1 MASLTAPK
9 ISPRAQKILKT
20 VGIVVLTLIV
30 LLALFVIVFDWNWL
44 RGPIERRATEK
55 SGRALV
61 IGGDFKV
68 KLGWPDARLQADNV
82 TFANPDWAK
91 EKQMISVEKVELTLN
106 LPQLFRKKIVMPE
119 VRLGKAVVFLEQ
131 HPDGRK
137 NWLLDR
143 QQKDESASADIDVLL
158 VDEGRLSYDD
168 PAQKTHI
175 ESNLSTGASTAAN
188 KSAGLNFSAKG
199 TYHGMAM
206 NAQGS
211 SGAILALR
219 DKNIPYPLK
228 IDGNIGRTSLHADGT
243 VTSLTQFSAIDMQIS
258 VRGES
263 LGQLFP
269 LLGVT
274 LPETPPYTTKGHLV
288 RNAKVWRY
296 EKFTAKIGQ
305 SDMAGTLQVD
315 TAGQRPFMKGEIVF
329 QVLNFADLGP
339 VIGAKKGKLAAARQS
354 PAVARV
360 RVLPDLPFRTE
371 RWRSMDADVKLS
383 AKTIRRA
390 EALPLDNF
398 VTHLKL
404 NDAVMT
410 LDPLN
415 FGFAGGQL
423 VNVVKLDGRQDP
435 IHAKIKIQARKL
447 KLNQLF
453 PTFELNKASI
463 GQINGIFD
471 LEGRGNSV
479 GRMLATSDGRVGL
492 VIADGE
498 ISKFMMEAVGLHLWE
513 MLQLKIAGDKSIKIN
528 CGIADL
534 NVNKGVMEPNIFLL
548 DTEVSQ
554 INVTGNIDL
563 GEERLDL
570 TLDSKT
576 KKTSFVSLRPP
587 IYIRGNFAK
596 PAVSFDKGS
605 VAARALGAVALGLV
619 NPLLIL
625 VPLVETGPGV
635 DSECGRLIKQVQV
648 PKKR

>member
-1 MASLTAPK
+1 MPSFTAPK
-9 ISPRAQKILKT
+9 ISARAHKILKT
-20 VGIVVLTLIV
+20 VGIVLLTLIV

-44 RGPIERRATEK
+44 RGPIERIATEK
-55 SGRALV
+55 SGRILA

-68 KLGWPDARLQADNV
+68 KLGWPNAHLQADNV
-82 TFANPDWAK
+82 TFANPPWAK
-91 EKQMISVEKVELTLN
+91 EAQMISVEKLQLNLN
-106 LPQLFRKKIVMPE
+106 LPQLLRKKIVMPE

-143 QQKDESASADIDVLL
+143 KQQDENAQADIGVLL
-158 VDEGRLSYDD
+158 LDQGRLSYDNSL
-168 PAQKTHI
+168 QKTHI
-175 ESNLSTGASTAAN
+175 ESDISTNASTAGSNA
-188 KSAGLNFSAKG
+188 AGIDFSAKG
-199 TYHGMAM
+199 TYHGMAL
-206 NAQGS
+206 NARGS
-211 SGAILALR
+211 SGAVLALR
-219 DKNIPYPLK
+219 DQNIPYPLK
-228 IDGNIGRTSLHADGT
+228 IDGNIGSTSLHASGT
-243 VTSLTQFSAIDMQIS
+243 VTSLTQFSAVDMQIS

-263 LGQLFP
+263 LGHLFP
-269 LLGVT
+269 LLGVA
-274 LPETPPYTTKGHLV
+274 LPETPPYNTKGHLV

-315 TAGQRPFMKGEIVF
+315 TAGKRPFMQGEVVF
-329 QVLNFADLGP
+329 QMLNFADLGP

-371 RWRSMDADVKLS
+371 RWRSMDADVRLS

-390 EALPLDNF
+390 EALPIDNF

-463 GQINGIFD
+463 GQVNGIFD

-479 GRMLATSDGRVGL
+479 GRMLATSNGRVGL

-513 MLQLKIAGDKSIKIN
+513 MLQLKIVGDKSIKIN
-528 CGIADL
+528 CGVADL
-534 NVNKGVMEPNIFLL
+534 NVKKGVMEPNIFLL
-548 DTEVSQ
+548 DTEVSR

-563 GEERLDL
+563 EEERVDL

-576 KKTSFVSLRPP
+576 KKTSLVSLRPP

-596 PAVSFDKGS
+596 PDVSFDKGRL
-605 VAARALGAVALGLV
+605 AARALGAVALGLV
-619 NPLLIL
+619 NPLLVL
-625 VPLVETGPGV
+625 VPLVETGPGI
-635 DSECGRLIKQVQV
+635 DSECGRLIKQVQA
-648 PKKR
+648 PKR